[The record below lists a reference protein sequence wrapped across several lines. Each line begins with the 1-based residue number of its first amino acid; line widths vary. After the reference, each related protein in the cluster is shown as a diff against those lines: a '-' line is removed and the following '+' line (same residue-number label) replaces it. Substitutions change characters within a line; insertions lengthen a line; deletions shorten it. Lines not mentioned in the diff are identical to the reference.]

1 MKIGCHISIQGG
13 IENSF
18 QRAHEL
24 GCESFQIFTQ
34 NQRQWISKMYNDEE
48 IASFRKAGNSFGFE
62 SSNIISHASYLINL
76 CASESDKLDK
86 SRQAF
91 LEELKRC
98 DALGISGV
106 VIHPGAHSGKGEEW
120 GIRTIAESLNVI
132 LKFYIPKVNILL
144 ETIAG
149 QGTGIGYTFKQLAA
163 IRDQVQNR
171 DAIGFCLDT
180 CHLFSAGYLI
190 CNDDEWHEV
199 IQQIKTTIGVEN
211 VKAIHLNDCKYEC
224 GSKKDR
230 HAAIGEGFIGIE
242 GFKSLINRYEFKDIP
257 AILEVPGGDD
267 VFRDNISLLKAM
279 RI

>member
-34 NQRQWISKMYNDEE
+34 NQRQWISKIYNDEE
-48 IASFRKAGNSFGFE
+48 IASFRKAGNYFGFE
-62 SSNIISHASYLINL
+62 SSHIISHASYLINL
-76 CASESDKLDK
+76 CANELDKLDK

-180 CHLFSAGYLI
+180 CHIFSAGYLI
-190 CNDDEWHEV
+190 RNDDEWHEV